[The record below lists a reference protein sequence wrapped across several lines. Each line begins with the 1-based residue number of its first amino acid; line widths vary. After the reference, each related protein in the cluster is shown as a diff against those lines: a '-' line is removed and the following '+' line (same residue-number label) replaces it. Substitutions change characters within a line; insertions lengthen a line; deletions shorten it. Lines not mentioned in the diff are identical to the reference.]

1 MQAGNS
7 AALLAGNNLTLQPTA
22 LRDESGLTRGGD
34 GTSLTVGNNLSL
46 QAGNDLQLHGVA
58 IAAGGDAALQAGHDL
73 SLTPVTDANGKAT
86 VRTSIATGGSLQ
98 LAAGNDL
105 TIRQA
110 QVKADGNLIAAA
122 GHDLNV
128 TSVLGDSRT
137 VTDQSRQGKTKVV
150 TTTTT
155 QDIDQQAL
163 TAGGNLV
170 LSAGHDVNLTA
181 AKLDAGNGLAVVA
194 GNDLNSTTLTTVD
207 SSSTLETRK
216 RFKQTTSTRDE
227 TVHGSEFT
235 AGGDIALQSGHDVNL
250 TAAKAFTDKGA
261 LAVSAGNDVN
271 LLTEQE
277 QHDAVQDMQKK
288 KKGFLSSKTT
298 TTHDEWH
305 DSTAVATTLSGD
317 TVQIAAG
324 HDLLSQGAQVAGT
337 GNVVVAAGNDL
348 TLETAQNTHSEEH
361 EKKTKKSGMFGS
373 GGIGVTFGTQKIQNN
388 ADTSDVTHVG
398 STVGSV
404 AGDVTLVAG
413 NRYAQTGSD
422 VLANAGD
429 ITVKAK
435 DIAITE
441 VHDTTDAEQR
451 SKFSQGGLS
460 ITLSSA
466 ALNLAQSAY
475 DTAKAGSKVSGD
487 ARMQA
492 LAAGSAAYSAYGAA
506 SSLSQ
511 TGSAL
516 ASGSAASA
524 AQGANISIAV
534 TVGGSKSESKST
546 QSADQAKGSKLQAGG
561 DVNLIATGGG
571 DASNLLV
578 RGSDVTAGHDL
589 LLAADHDVTI
599 EAAKN
604 TAEQHST
611 SKSSSAA
618 VGVAITYGADGLAA
632 GVTLSASGAR
642 GKANG
647 EDVSYTNSHVA
658 AGDNATI
665 ISGNDTT
672 LKGAQVSADKVIA
685 DVGGNLNIE
694 SLQDTSSY
702 ASKDKSIGGN
712 VTFGIGFSASAS
724 YSSNKVNG
732 DYASVTEQSGIQAGK
747 GGFDITVGGN
757 TDLKGAVI
765 ASSQDAIDQGKNRLS
780 TGTLTYSDI
789 ANTSSYDAKG
799 ISLSGGYSVG
809 TDDDKAKGSEGQ
821 TPSTTNNGSK
831 WSWQNYN
838 TGANGSAAGYGHE
851 SGNSQSTTHSGISG
865 GALVITDEAGQQAK
879 TGKSVA
885 DALAGLERDVVTG
898 DDANGLTKQWDG
910 QKLQEQVAAQAQ
922 ITATFGQQAT
932 HVIGEYAE
940 KKMTEAAELRRQAN
954 ATTDPDQKA
963 QLTAQAD
970 QLESQWGNNGSLRV
984 LAHTVVGGLTGGLE
998 GATGAA
1004 AGTLAAPAVATALRE
1019 AGVTGPLAD
1028 TLTALAST
1036 AAGAMAGGTAGAAT
1050 ASNEV
1055 VNNYLSHAER
1065 MEYLKAALEC
1075 AQTGESCGVAAGYEV
1090 KSNERNEA
1098 LKDACTDRTSAGC
1111 QAALADALNAA
1122 DDQKAHQADYMSWL
1136 MENGAKIKALSG
1148 VASNE
1153 TLEYGVVT
1161 HTTTE
1166 DLQHKIVCAM
1176 AGSNC
1181 SDPALKLQT
1190 YLGNV
1195 PLGYAAQDALLRAAL
1210 TGAGTQVGS
1219 VTRTGE
1225 TIAGVVEGIW
1235 SLTPYERLKSS
1246 YSDFS
1251 YLQENGIGA
1260 YMDRNLDQGA
1270 KLLHAVKDYASSFG
1284 SAVAT
1289 GALGSW
1295 DIYDLYEQG
1304 KTQGK
1309 IGVDILSLLV
1319 PAGAVGEAGTVAAKA
1334 GTTFTADEL
1343 IAAYRQL
1350 KPVVNEG
1357 AADAVTLSRAG
1368 SGEGVFDKS
1377 RIGSYEP
1384 SSAVIGQ
1391 LNPSSCVAASCRM
1404 ATGMGDIPEAYV
1416 RNAINTEKSGTALSD
1431 VPKGLTDLGFE
1442 GEVRHVKNIT
1452 IDLISES
1459 TMEGSS
1465 VIVNVETSTGGIH
1478 AIVVDKISN
1487 GRAYI
1492 RDPWPLG
1499 VGSSYSVPVDDLKSV
1514 LTGNSLI
1521 IKP

>member
-1 MQAGNS
+1 M
-7 AALLAGNNLTLQPTA
+7 
-22 LRDESGLTRGGD
+22 
-34 GTSLTVGNNLSL
+34 
-46 QAGNDLQLHGVA
+46 
-58 IAAGGDAALQAGHDL
+58 
-73 SLTPVTDANGKAT
+73 
-86 VRTSIATGGSLQ
+86 
-98 LAAGNDL
+98 
-105 TIRQA
+105 
-110 QVKADGNLIAAA
+110 
-122 GHDLNV
+122 
-128 TSVLGDSRT
+128 
-137 VTDQSRQGKTKVV
+137 
-150 TTTTT
+150 
-155 QDIDQQAL
+155 
-163 TAGGNLV
+163 
-170 LSAGHDVNLTA
+170 
-181 AKLDAGNGLAVVA
+181 
-194 GNDLNSTTLTTVD
+194 
-207 SSSTLETRK
+207 
-216 RFKQTTSTRDE
+216 
-227 TVHGSEFT
+227 
-235 AGGDIALQSGHDVNL
+235 
-250 TAAKAFTDKGA
+250 
-261 LAVSAGNDVN
+261 
-271 LLTEQE
+271 
-277 QHDAVQDMQKK
+277 
-288 KKGFLSSKTT
+288 
-298 TTHDEWH
+298 
-305 DSTAVATTLSGD
+305 
-317 TVQIAAG
+317 
-324 HDLLSQGAQVAGT
+324 
-337 GNVVVAAGNDL
+337 VVAAGNDL

-388 ADTSDVTHVG
+388 ADTADVTHVG

-404 AGDVTLVAG
+404 EVDVTLVAG

-429 ITVKAK
+429 ITVRAK

-618 VGVAITYGADGLAA
+618 VGVAITYGADGFAA

-658 AGDNATI
+658 AGNNATI
-665 ISGNDTT
+665 VSGNDTT
-672 LKGAQVSADKVIA
+672 LKGAQISADKVIA

-694 SLQDTSSY
+694 SLQETSTY
-702 ASKDKSIGGN
+702 ASKDKSIGGS
-712 VTFGIGFSASAS
+712 VTFGMGFSASAS

-732 DYASVTEQSGIQAGK
+732 DYASVAEQSGIQAGK

-799 ISLSGGYSVG
+799 ISLSGGYSYG
-809 TDDDKAKGSEGQ
+809 GSGSDDKAKGADGQ
-821 TPSTTNNGSK
+821 TAPTTGNGSN
-831 WSWQNYN
+831 WSWQNFK
-838 TGANGSAAGYGHE
+838 TGTSGTAAGYGHE
-851 SGNSQSTTHSGISG
+851 SGNSQSTTHSGISD

-885 DALAGLERDVVTG
+885 DALAGLKRDVVTG

-910 QKLQEQVAAQAQ
+910 QKLQEQAAAQAQ

-932 HVIGEYAE
+932 HVIGDYAE
-940 KKMTEAAELRRQAN
+940 KKMTEAADLRRQAN
-954 ATTDPDQKA
+954 DTTDPDQKA

-970 QLESQWGNNGSLRV
+970 QLESQWGDNGSLRV

-1019 AGVTGPLAD
+1019 AGVAGPLAD

-1036 AAGAMAGGTAGAAT
+1036 AAGAVAGGTGGAAT

-1055 VNNYLSHAER
+1055 VNNYLNHAER

-1098 LKDACTDRTSAGC
+1098 LKEACVDRASAAC
-1111 QAALADALNAA
+1111 QTALADALNAA
-1122 DDQKAHQADYMSWL
+1122 EDQKAHQADYISW
-1136 MENGAKIKALSG
+1136 MAENAGTIHALNG
-1148 VASNE
+1148 TRNNE
-1153 TLEYGVVT
+1153 TLESSVVT
-1161 HTTTE
+1161 HTTTQDVE
-1166 DLQHKIVCAM
+1166 HKIACAM

-1181 SDPALKLQT
+1181 SDAALHLQT

-1195 PLGYAAQDALLRAAL
+1195 PVGDAAQDALLRTAL
-1210 TGAGTQVGS
+1210 TGLGTQVGS
-1219 VTRTGE
+1219 VARVGE
-1225 TIAGVVEGIW
+1225 TITGIAQAVW
-1235 SLTPYERLKSS
+1235 SMTPYERLKSS
-1246 YSDFS
+1246 YNDLS

-1260 YMDRNLDQGA
+1260 YMDRSLDQGA
-1270 KLLHAVKDYASSFG
+1270 GLLHGVKDYASAIG
-1284 SAVAT
+1284 SAAAT

-1304 KTQGK
+1304 RTQGK
-1309 IGVDILSLLV
+1309 VGIDILSLLI
-1319 PAGAVGEAGTVAAKA
+1319 PAGAAGEAGTVAAKA

-1343 IAAYRQL
+1343 IAAYREL

-1416 RNAINTEKSGTALSD
+1416 RNAINTDKSGTALSD

-1452 IDLISES
+1452 VDLISES
-1459 TMEGSS
+1459 TMEGSL
-1465 VIVNVETSTGGIH
+1465 VIANVETSTGGIH

>member
-1 MQAGNS
+1 
-7 AALLAGNNLTLQPTA
+7 
-22 LRDESGLTRGGD
+22 
-34 GTSLTVGNNLSL
+34 
-46 QAGNDLQLHGVA
+46 
-58 IAAGGDAALQAGHDL
+58 
-73 SLTPVTDANGKAT
+73 
-86 VRTSIATGGSLQ
+86 
-98 LAAGNDL
+98 
-105 TIRQA
+105 
-110 QVKADGNLIAAA
+110 
-122 GHDLNV
+122 
-128 TSVLGDSRT
+128 
-137 VTDQSRQGKTKVV
+137 
-150 TTTTT
+150 
-155 QDIDQQAL
+155 
-163 TAGGNLV
+163 
-170 LSAGHDVNLTA
+170 
-181 AKLDAGNGLAVVA
+181 
-194 GNDLNSTTLTTVD
+194 
-207 SSSTLETRK
+207 
-216 RFKQTTSTRDE
+216 
-227 TVHGSEFT
+227 
-235 AGGDIALQSGHDVNL
+235 
-250 TAAKAFTDKGA
+250 
-261 LAVSAGNDVN
+261 
-271 LLTEQE
+271 
-277 QHDAVQDMQKK
+277 
-288 KKGFLSSKTT
+288 
-298 TTHDEWH
+298 
-305 DSTAVATTLSGD
+305 
-317 TVQIAAG
+317 G

-348 TLETAQNTHSEEH
+348 TLETAQNMHSEEH

-388 ADTSDVTHVG
+388 ADTADVTHVG

-404 AGDVTLVAG
+404 EGDVTLVAG

-618 VGVAITYGADGLAA
+618 VGVAITYGADGFAA

-647 EDVSYTNSHVA
+647 EDVSYTNSHMA
-658 AGDNATI
+658 AGNNATI

-694 SLQDTSSY
+694 SLQDSSSY

-885 DALAGLERDVVTG
+885 DALAGLKRDVVTG

-932 HVIGEYAE
+932 HVIGDYAE
-940 KKMTEAAELRRQAN
+940 KKMTEAADLRRQAN
-954 ATTDPDQKA
+954 DTTEPDQKA

-970 QLESQWGNNGSLRV
+970 QLESQWGDNGSLRV

-1004 AGTLAAPAVATALRE
+1004 AGTLAAPAVATALRD

-1036 AAGAMAGGTAGAAT
+1036 AAGAVAGGTAGAAT

-1195 PLGYAAQDALLRAAL
+1195 SLGYAVQDTLLRAAL

-1235 SLTPYERLKSS
+1235 SLTPYERFKSS
-1246 YSDFS
+1246 YDDLG

-1270 KLLHAVKDYASSFG
+1270 KLLHAVKDYASNFG

-1309 IGVDILSLLV
+1309 VGVDILSLLV
-1319 PAGAVGEAGTVAAKA
+1319 PTGAAGEAGTVAAKA
-1334 GTTFTADEL
+1334 GTAFTADEL

-1350 KPVVNEG
+1350 KPVVSEG
-1357 AADAVTLSRAG
+1357 TANVATAGELVNYLRQLEHADSSANGIAGGAKATGQALETTKPVTISGGRAI
-1368 SGEGVFDKS
+1368 DKAQ
-1377 RIGSYEP
+1377 SYESGVRDIYGSVP
-1384 SSAVIGQ
+1384 YAERQYTTIIDGERVNGVADNVTIIDGKRTAVEAKFVEDWESSIR
-1391 LNPSSCVAASCRM
+1391 NPTSSSGLKPWSVAEQTKMVDQAKKYS
-1404 ATGMGDIPEAYV
+1404 
-1416 RNAINTEKSGTALSD
+1416 S
-1431 VPKGLTDLGFE
+1431 GFE
-1442 GEVRHVKNIT
+1442 GGVIYHTNSPELASQYSKLFTEAGVTNFKFVITPVKN
-1452 IDLISES
+1452 
-1459 TMEGSS
+1459 
-1465 VIVNVETSTGGIH
+1465 
-1478 AIVVDKISN
+1478 
-1487 GRAYI
+1487 
-1492 RDPWPLG
+1492 
-1499 VGSSYSVPVDDLKSV
+1499 
-1514 LTGNSLI
+1514 
-1521 IKP
+1521 

>member
-1 MQAGNS
+1 
-7 AALLAGNNLTLQPTA
+7 
-22 LRDESGLTRGGD
+22 
-34 GTSLTVGNNLSL
+34 
-46 QAGNDLQLHGVA
+46 
-58 IAAGGDAALQAGHDL
+58 
-73 SLTPVTDANGKAT
+73 
-86 VRTSIATGGSLQ
+86 
-98 LAAGNDL
+98 
-105 TIRQA
+105 
-110 QVKADGNLIAAA
+110 
-122 GHDLNV
+122 
-128 TSVLGDSRT
+128 
-137 VTDQSRQGKTKVV
+137 
-150 TTTTT
+150 
-155 QDIDQQAL
+155 
-163 TAGGNLV
+163 
-170 LSAGHDVNLTA
+170 
-181 AKLDAGNGLAVVA
+181 
-194 GNDLNSTTLTTVD
+194 
-207 SSSTLETRK
+207 
-216 RFKQTTSTRDE
+216 
-227 TVHGSEFT
+227 
-235 AGGDIALQSGHDVNL
+235 
-250 TAAKAFTDKGA
+250 
-261 LAVSAGNDVN
+261 
-271 LLTEQE
+271 
-277 QHDAVQDMQKK
+277 
-288 KKGFLSSKTT
+288 
-298 TTHDEWH
+298 
-305 DSTAVATTLSGD
+305 
-317 TVQIAAG
+317 
-324 HDLLSQGAQVAGT
+324 
-337 GNVVVAAGNDL
+337 
-348 TLETAQNTHSEEH
+348 
-361 EKKTKKSGMFGS
+361 MFGS

-388 ADTSDVTHVG
+388 ADTADVTHVG

-618 VGVAITYGADGLAA
+618 VGVAITYGADGFAA

-647 EDVSYTNSHVA
+647 EDVSYTNSHMA
-658 AGDNATI
+658 AGNNATI

-694 SLQDTSSY
+694 SLQDSSSY

-799 ISLSGGYSVG
+799 ISLSGGYSYG
-809 TDDDKAKGSEGQ
+809 GSGGDDKAKAADGQ
-821 TPSTTNNGSK
+821 TAPTTGNGSN
-831 WSWQNYN
+831 WSWQNFK
-838 TGANGSAAGYGHE
+838 TGASGTAAGYGHE
-851 SGNSQSTTHSGISG
+851 SGDAQSTTHSGISG
-865 GALVITDEAGQQAK
+865 GALVITDEVGQQAK

-885 DALAGLERDVVTG
+885 DTLAGLKRDVVTG

-932 HVIGEYAE
+932 HVIGDYAE
-940 KKMTEAAELRRQAN
+940 KKMTEAADLRRQAN
-954 ATTDPDQKA
+954 DTTDPDQKA

-970 QLESQWGNNGSLRV
+970 QLESQWGDNGSLRV

-1004 AGTLAAPAVATALRE
+1004 TGTLAAPAVATALRE

-1036 AAGAMAGGTAGAAT
+1036 AAGAVAGGTAGAAT

-1055 VNNYLSHAER
+1055 VNNYLSHEEAARKALLEKKQSDGSISDSEKKELAEIQR
-1065 MEYLKAALEC
+1065 VDGARDKAIADACTQGNKASAACLSLAQGALD
-1075 AQTGESCGVAAGYEV
+1075 AVAGYERGPSWMISYKELYPQDAANAG
-1090 KSNERNEA
+1090 KSASGLDPESRIW
-1098 LKDACTDRTSAGC
+1098 DTSI
-1111 QAALADALNAA
+1111 
-1122 DDQKAHQADYMSWL
+1122 
-1136 MENGAKIKALSG
+1136 AKIAKDSG
-1148 VASNE
+1148 RSYADVAK
-1153 TLEYGVVT
+1153 
-1161 HTTTE
+1161 
-1166 DLQHKIVCAM
+1166 D
-1176 AGSNC
+1176 
-1181 SDPALKLQT
+1181 
-1190 YLGNV
+1190 
-1195 PLGYAAQDALLRAAL
+1195 LGYAMAAQTLVATVAGLGYSRGSASKGIVDLPEL
-1210 TGAGTQVGS
+1210 TVTPDSSNLVRPTPRQSEIDVGAG
-1219 VTRTGE
+1219 
-1225 TIAGVVEGIW
+1225 
-1235 SLTPYERLKSS
+1235 
-1246 YSDFS
+1246 
-1251 YLQENGIGA
+1251 
-1260 YMDRNLDQGA
+1260 
-1270 KLLHAVKDYASSFG
+1270 
-1284 SAVAT
+1284 
-1289 GALGSW
+1289 LG
-1295 DIYDLYEQG
+1295 
-1304 KTQGK
+1304 
-1309 IGVDILSLLV
+1309 
-1319 PAGAVGEAGTVAAKA
+1319 AGARPQVSFKNGQEVPYGTKNSVRP
-1334 GTTFTADEL
+1334 DWC
-1343 IAAYRQL
+1343 
-1350 KPVVNEG
+1350 
-1357 AADAVTLSRAG
+1357 
-1368 SGEGVFDKS
+1368 
-1377 RIGSYEP
+1377 IGNVCSIE
-1384 SSAVIGQ
+1384 
-1391 LNPSSCVAASCRM
+1391 
-1404 ATGMGDIPEAYV
+1404 
-1416 RNAINTEKSGTALSD
+1416 
-1431 VPKGLTDLGFE
+1431 
-1442 GEVRHVKNIT
+1442 VKNYSIAKNQRG
-1452 IDLISES
+1452 LI
-1459 TMEGSS
+1459 
-1465 VIVNVETSTGGIH
+1465 
-1478 AIVVDKISN
+1478 DKISKQALQRVTELPA
-1487 GRAYI
+1487 GMQQKVVIDI
-1492 RDPWPLG
+1492 RG
-1499 VGSSYSVPVDDLKSV
+1499 QNVTTAEK
-1514 LTGNSLI
+1514 NAI
-1521 IKP
+1521 IKSIVQKTNGIIGPTDIDFKDK